1 MCIRDSAYTITFT
14 TIITVILGLG
24 LSYTADSLRG
34 RQILNE
40 ELDIKKNILSV
51 LGYKQDTPWT
61 NEEVQSLYDSNIN
74 EIRIDEVGLVL
85 DEVDKSGNFAYTIYQ
100 SSENNMVTG
109 YAIPIAGKGL
119 WGTMYGYFAIEPDAE
134 TVKGITFYKHKET
147 PGLGAEVDKDWFKN
161 NFIGKKLTDKNGEL
175 VSIEVVKGYVSKTD
189 PEALHK
195 VDGISGAT
203 ITGTGLTTFLKSDL
217 EKYEPY
223 FARVRRIN
231 QIESL

>member
-1 MCIRDSAYTITFT
+1 MRSDAYTITFT

-85 DEVDKSGNFAYTIYQ
+85 DEVDQSGNFAYTIYQ

-134 TVKGITFYKHKET
+134 TVK
-147 PGLGAEVDKDWFKN
+147 
-161 NFIGKKLTDKNGEL
+161 
-175 VSIEVVKGYVSKTD
+175 
-189 PEALHK
+189 
-195 VDGISGAT
+195 
-203 ITGTGLTTFLKSDL
+203 
-217 EKYEPY
+217 
-223 FARVRRIN
+223 
-231 QIESL
+231 

>member
-1 MCIRDSAYTITFT
+1 MRSDAYTITFT
-14 TIITVILGLG
+14 TIVTVILGLG
-24 LSYTADSLRG
+24 LSYTADSLRD

-61 NEEVQSLYDSNIN
+61 DEEVQSLYDRNIN
-74 EIRIDEVGLVL
+74 EIRIDEVGSVF
-85 DEVDKSGNFAYTIYQ
+85 DEVDKSDNFTYTIYQ
-100 SSENNMVTG
+100 SRENNKVTG

-223 FARVRRIN
+223 FARVRRVN

>member
-1 MCIRDSAYTITFT
+1 MGYN
-14 TIITVILGLG
+14 VWILCNWARCG
-24 LSYTADSLRG
+24 
-34 RQILNE
+34 
-40 ELDIKKNILSV
+40 
-51 LGYKQDTPWT
+51 
-61 NEEVQSLYDSNIN
+61 
-74 EIRIDEVGLVL
+74 
-85 DEVDKSGNFAYTIYQ
+85 
-100 SSENNMVTG
+100 
-109 YAIPIAGKGL
+109 
-119 WGTMYGYFAIEPDAE
+119 

-189 PEALHK
+189 PDALHK

>member
-1 MCIRDSAYTITFT
+1 MRSDAYTITFT

-175 VSIEVVKGYVSKTD
+175 GSIEVVKGYVSKTD

>member
-1 MCIRDSAYTITFT
+1 M
-14 TIITVILGLG
+14 G
-24 LSYTADSLRG
+24 LSYTADSLRD

-61 NEEVQSLYDSNIN
+61 DEEVQSLYDRNIN
-74 EIRIDEVGLVL
+74 EIRIDEVGSVF
-85 DEVDKSGNFAYTIYQ
+85 DEVDKSDNFVYTIYQ
-100 SSENNMVTG
+100 SSKNNKVTG

-161 NFIGKKLTDKNGEL
+161 NFIGKKLTDKNGKL

-189 PEALHK
+189 PDALHK

>member
-1 MCIRDSAYTITFT
+1 MRSDAYTITFT
-14 TIITVILGLG
+14 TIVTVILGLG
-24 LSYTADSLRG
+24 LSFTADSLRD

-61 NEEVQSLYDSNIN
+61 DEEVQSLYDRNIN
-74 EIRIDEVGLVL
+74 EIRIDEVGSVF
-85 DEVDKSGNFAYTIYQ
+85 DEVDKSDNFAYTIYQ
-100 SSENNMVTG
+100 SRENNKVTG

-189 PEALHK
+189 PDALHK

-203 ITGTGLTTFLKSDL
+203 ITGSGLTTFLKSDL

>member
-1 MCIRDSAYTITFT
+1 MRSDAYTIVFT

-24 LSYTADSLRG
+24 LSYTADSLRE

-51 LGYKQDTPWT
+51 LGYKQDKPWT

-100 SSENNMVTG
+100 SSENNEVTG

>member
-1 MCIRDSAYTITFT
+1 MRSDLYTIAFT

-24 LSYTADSLRG
+24 LSATADSLRE
-34 RQILNE
+34 RQVLNE

>member
-1 MCIRDSAYTITFT
+1 MRSDAYTIVFT

-24 LSYTADSLRG
+24 LSYTADSLRE

-100 SSENNMVTG
+100 SSENNEVTG

-189 PEALHK
+189 PDALHK

>member
-1 MCIRDSAYTITFT
+1 MRSDAYTIVFT

-85 DEVDKSGNFAYTIYQ
+85 DEVDQSGNFAYTIYQ

>member
-1 MCIRDSAYTITFT
+1 MRSDAYTITFT
-14 TIITVILGLG
+14 TIVTVILGLG
-24 LSYTADSLRG
+24 LSYTADSLRDK
-34 RQILNE
+34 QILNE

-61 NEEVQSLYDSNIN
+61 DEEVQSLYDRNIN
-74 EIRIDEVGLVL
+74 EIRIDEVGSVF
-85 DEVDKSGNFAYTIYQ
+85 DEVDKSDNFAYTIYQ
-100 SSENNMVTG
+100 SRENNKVTG

-189 PEALHK
+189 PKALHK

-223 FARVRRIN
+223 FARVRRVN

>member
-1 MCIRDSAYTITFT
+1 MRSDAYTITFT
-14 TIITVILGLG
+14 TIVTVILGLG
-24 LSYTADSLRG
+24 LSYTADSLRD

-61 NEEVQSLYDSNIN
+61 DEEVQSLYDRNIN
-74 EIRIDEVGLVL
+74 EIRIDEVGSVF
-85 DEVDKSGNFAYTIYQ
+85 DEVDKSDNFTYTIYQ
-100 SSENNMVTG
+100 SRENNKVTG
-109 YAIPIAGKGL
+109 YAIPIVGKGL

>member
-1 MCIRDSAYTITFT
+1 MRSDAYTIIFT
-14 TIITVILGLG
+14 TIVTVILGLG
-24 LSYTADSLRG
+24 LSYTADSLRD

-61 NEEVQSLYDSNIN
+61 DEEVQSLYDRNIN
-74 EIRIDEVGLVL
+74 EIRIDEVGSVF
-85 DEVDKSGNFAYTIYQ
+85 DEVDKSDNFAYTIYQ
-100 SSENNMVTG
+100 SRENNKVTG

-189 PEALHK
+189 PDALHK

>member
-1 MCIRDSAYTITFT
+1 MRSDAYTIVFT

-24 LSYTADSLRG
+24 LSYTADSLRE

-61 NEEVQSLYDSNIN
+61 NEEVQSLYDSYIN

-100 SSENNMVTG
+100 STENNEVTG

-189 PEALHK
+189 PDALHK

>member
-1 MCIRDSAYTITFT
+1 MRSDAYTITFT
-14 TIITVILGLG
+14 TIVTVILGLG
-24 LSYTADSLRG
+24 LSYTADSLRD

-61 NEEVQSLYDSNIN
+61 DEEVQSLYDRNIN
-74 EIRIDEVGLVL
+74 EIRIDEVGSVF
-85 DEVDKSGNFAYTIYQ
+85 DEVDKSDNFTYTIYQ
-100 SSENNMVTG
+100 SRENNKVTG

-161 NFIGKKLTDKNGEL
+161 NFIGKKLTDKNGKL

-223 FARVRRIN
+223 FARVRRVN

>member
-1 MCIRDSAYTITFT
+1 MRSDAYTITFT

>member
-1 MCIRDSAYTITFT
+1 MRSDLYTIAFT

-24 LSYTADSLRG
+24 LSATADSLRE

-61 NEEVQSLYDSNIN
+61 NEEVQNLYDANIN
-74 EIRIDEVGLVL
+74 EINIDEIGSII
-85 DEVDKSGNFAYTIYQ
+85 DEVDKTDNLSYTIYQ
-100 SSENNMVTG
+100 SRENNKVTG

-161 NFIGKKLTDKNGEL
+161 NFVGKKLTNENGEL
-175 VSIEVVKGYVSKTD
+175 VSIEVIKGYVSDTD
-189 PEALHK
+189 PDAAHK

-217 EKYEPY
+217 QKYEPY
-223 FARVRRIN
+223 FAKVRSVN

>member
-1 MCIRDSAYTITFT
+1 MRSDAYTIIFT
-14 TIITVILGLG
+14 TIVTVILGLG
-24 LSYTADSLRG
+24 LSYTADSLRE

>member
-1 MCIRDSAYTITFT
+1 MRSDAYTITFT
-14 TIITVILGLG
+14 TIVTVILGLG
-24 LSYTADSLRG
+24 LSYTADSLRD

-61 NEEVQSLYDSNIN
+61 DEEVQSLYDRNIN
-74 EIRIDEVGLVL
+74 EIRIDEVGSVF
-85 DEVDKSGNFAYTIYQ
+85 DEVDKSDNFAYTIYQ
-100 SSENNMVTG
+100 SRENNKVTG

-161 NFIGKKLTDKNGEL
+161 NFIGKKLTDKNGKL

-189 PEALHK
+189 PDALHK

>member
-1 MCIRDSAYTITFT
+1 MRSDLYTIAFT

-24 LSYTADSLRG
+24 LSATADSLKE
-34 RQILNE
+34 RQVLNE

-61 NEEVQSLYDSNIN
+61 NEEVQSLYDANIS
-74 EIRIDEVGLVL
+74 EIRIDEVGSVIEEL
-85 DEVDKSGNFAYTIYQ
+85 DKNEDLSYTIYQ
-100 SSENNMVTG
+100 SSENDKVTG

-161 NFIGKKLTDKNGEL
+161 NFVGKKLTNKNGEL
-175 VSIEVVKGYVSKTD
+175 VSIEVIKGYVSDTD
-189 PEALHK
+189 PDAPHK

-217 EKYEPY
+217 QKYEPY
-223 FARVRRIN
+223 FAKVRSVN